1 MLYITYVEGTGTGSK
16 IVVSVE
22 YPRGFEGVF
31 FTGATSL
38 VAVVLLSVVLIFRID
53 ETI

>member
-1 MLYITYVEGTGTGSK
+1 MLYITYLEGTGAGSK

-31 FTGATSL
+31 FARATSL
-38 VAVVLLSVVLIFRID
+38 VAGLLLSVVLIFRIG
-53 ETI
+53 ETM